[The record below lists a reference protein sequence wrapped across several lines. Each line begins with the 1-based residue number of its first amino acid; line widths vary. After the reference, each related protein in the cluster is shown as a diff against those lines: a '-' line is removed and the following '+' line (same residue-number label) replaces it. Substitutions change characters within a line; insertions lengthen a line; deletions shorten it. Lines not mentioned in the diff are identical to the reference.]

1 MLYFKILS
9 AYDDKEELE
18 RDIQSFIISDC
29 YELVDINYSQSSFVD
44 GYFIRRDYSVL
55 ITYKKTKDKKKF
67 WRRK

>member
-9 AYDDKEELE
+9 AYDDREKLE
-18 RDIQSFIISDC
+18 RDIQEFVISDC
-29 YELVDINYSQSSFVD
+29 YELVDINYSQASFTD
-44 GYFIRRDYSVL
+44 GVFIRRDYSVL